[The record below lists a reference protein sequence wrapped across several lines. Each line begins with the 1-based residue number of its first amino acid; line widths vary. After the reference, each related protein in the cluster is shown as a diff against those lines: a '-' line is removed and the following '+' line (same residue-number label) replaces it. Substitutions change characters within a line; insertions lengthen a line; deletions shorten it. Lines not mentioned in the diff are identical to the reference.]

1 MLLQSATAVGV
12 LAAGFAASGILAPGT
27 GLAALLGADAGSAL
41 VVRVLSLDLSELVP
55 VLILT
60 GCALFLKFEN
70 RRLRQYGR
78 IVLGIGFVLL
88 SLRMIGQATEP
99 LRDSAALPAVMAYLS
114 HDPLTA
120 FVLAAALAW
129 AVHSS
134 VAMVLLLATLAQG
147 GALPM
152 AVALPM
158 LMGANMGGALIAV
171 WLTRGMEPVARRIP
185 LGNLIL
191 RGSAALVVLALDGLT
206 GFELPNW
213 LGAADAVRIVNAHL
227 LFNVLVA
234 LLALALADLRS
245 MRLPDPLMLAAT
257 VLGILLVAL
266 GDGTGWPDL
275 QTRLAQ
281 ATLGALAGGG
291 AFWLL
296 RAAYRWRS
304 GRDGMGMGDVLLAAV
319 LGLVLQERLPLAVL
333 IAALTALALALLRA
347 WRKRR
352 PLRRLGRVPFGAA
365 LALAGAFVAVLT

>member
-1 MLLQSATAVGV
+1 M
-12 LAAGFAASGILAPGT
+12 ILVF
-27 GLAALLGADAGSAL
+27 ALLGAAMGSFAALVAERLLRGQGFVTGGSACRACGTAL
-41 VVRVLSLDLSELVP
+41 AVRDLVP
-55 VLILT
+55 
-60 GCALFLKFEN
+60 
-70 RRLRQYGR
+70 
-78 IVLGIGFVLL
+78 LL
-88 SLRMIGQATEP
+88 SYPLLRGRCRHCGARIP
-99 LRDSAALPAVMAYLS
+99 P
-114 HDPLTA
+114 
-120 FVLAAALAW
+120 VLWHAEIA
-129 AVHSS
+129 
-134 VAMVLLLATLAQG
+134 
-147 GALPM
+147 
-152 AVALPM
+152 
-158 LMGANMGGALIAV
+158 GALIGAAAA
-171 WLTRGMEPVARRIP
+171 WSAPDP
-185 LGNLIL
+185 L
-191 RGSAALVVLALDGLT
+191 RALALAG
-206 GFELPNW
+206 W
-213 LGAADAVRIVNAHL
+213 MW
-227 LFNVLVA
+227 A